1 MGVIQGIVGGGGREP
16 RYEIYRFAG
25 AGDAGFTSAPG
36 TTEILVPGCQV
47 LLPIGALA
55 PGKELEV
62 FFGGAKTSN
71 AETFTPRVHIG
82 PLGTV
87 ADPTLSGF
95 NPAIAATTRS
105 FDAGARWKVRS
116 NTTIQRIGST
126 QGQTLYG
133 NAATGAEAAV
143 DTIGNVSTTALYVSL
158 TAQMGGTAEWVKIQ
172 HFKVII
178 TG

>member
-1 MGVIQGIVGGGGREP
+1 MHGNFQFRFEP
-16 RYEIYRFAG
+16 RWEVFRLG
-25 AGDAGFTSAPG
+25 AADGGFTSAPG
-36 TTEILVPGCQV
+36 TTEVLVPGCQV
-47 LLPIGALA
+47 LLPVGVLL
-55 PGKELEV
+55 PGREVEV

-71 AETFTPRVHIG
+71 AETFTPRIHLG

-105 FDAGARWKVRS
+105 FDAGARFKVRG
-116 NTTIQRIGST
+116 NTTIQRVGST

-133 NAATGAEAAV
+133 NSATGAEAAV
-143 DTIGNVSTTALYVSL
+143 DTIADITTTPLYLSL

-172 HFKVII
+172 HMKVVIS
-178 TG
+178 G